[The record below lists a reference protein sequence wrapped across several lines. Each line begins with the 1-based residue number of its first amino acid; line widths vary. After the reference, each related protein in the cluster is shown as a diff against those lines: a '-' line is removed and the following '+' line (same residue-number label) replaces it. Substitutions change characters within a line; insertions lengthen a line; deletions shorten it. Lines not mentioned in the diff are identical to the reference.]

1 MYNRRLNE
9 KGEEM
14 LELTKDNFEK
24 EVLRSSKPVIVDF
37 WATWCMPCKMI
48 APIIKEIS
56 HESKDKLK
64 VAKLNIDDA
73 MEIATRFGV
82 MNIPTIIFFK
92 DGREFTRLV
101 GVVPKDTITDKI
113 EEMLNEDISYGTK

>member
-1 MYNRRLNE
+1 MVL
-9 KGEEM
+9 GIV
-14 LELTKDNFEK
+14 ELTKDNFK
-24 EVLRSSKPVIVDF
+24 QEVLDSSIPVVVDF

-48 APIIKEIS
+48 APIVEEVS
-56 HESKDKLK
+56 ELYKDRCR

-92 DGREFTRLV
+92 DGQEFTRVV
-101 GVVPKDTITDKI
+101 GVVSKDNIIEKI
-113 EEMLNEDISYGTK
+113 EEMLA

>member
-24 EVLRSSKPVIVDF
+24 KVLRSSKPVIVDF

-48 APIIKEIS
+48 ASIIKEIS
-56 HESKDKLK
+56 QESKDKLK

-73 MEIATRFGV
+73 MEIATKFGV

-101 GVVPKDTITDKI
+101 GVVSKDTITDKI
-113 EEMLNEDISYGTK
+113 EEMLA